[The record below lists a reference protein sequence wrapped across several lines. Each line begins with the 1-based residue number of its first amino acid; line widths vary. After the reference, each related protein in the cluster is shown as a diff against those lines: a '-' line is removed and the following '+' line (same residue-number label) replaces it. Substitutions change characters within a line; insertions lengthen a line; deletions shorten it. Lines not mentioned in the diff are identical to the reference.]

1 MEMDYLLT
9 SFASLPDFRIN
20 RKRLYDLT
28 EIIFMSICGVICGC
42 DDYVSIKSWADDN
55 VIWLRKYLILANG
68 IPSDDTFRRIFQY
81 IDYEAFNRCFMN
93 FTNGLSHLTEG
104 EVISFDGKSLRGSKD
119 KRLGK
124 VGVYMMGAW
133 ASQNKL
139 LLGQLKVDEKTNEI
153 IVMPQLL
160 DILCIK
166 GCIVTTDALNCQKAI
181 AEKIVEKG
189 ADYILAV
196 KGNHPILASQIIQSF
211 ALETPLTEFTTHDK
225 DHGRIE
231 KRTCQVLTNLE
242 WIDQREDWKNLTSIV
257 KVTSERT
264 IISESKTSVDIR
276 YFICNQTFTA
286 EKMLSSVRS
295 HWGIENTLH
304 WSLDVAFDEDRK
316 RNRVDNSAVNFS
328 FLRRITLNLIKQ
340 EPTKMS
346 IAHKRLRAN
355 RSPDFLNEIISAKQ
369 NKF

>member
-1 MEMDYLLT
+1 MREFISTVDHISKNHRVL
-9 SFASLPDFRIN
+9 
-20 RKRLYDLT
+20 
-28 EIIFMSICGVICGC
+28 
-42 DDYVSIKSWADDN
+42 DDSYFKP
-55 VIWLRKYLILANG
+55 R
-68 IPSDDTFRRIFQY
+68 SDDTFRRIFRFL
-81 IDYEAFNRCFMN
+81 DYEAFNRCFID
-93 FTNGLSHLTEG
+93 FTNGLCNLTAG
-104 EVISFDGKSLRGSKD
+104 EVVSFDGKCLKGSKD

-139 LLGQLKVDEKTNEI
+139 LLGQLKVDEKTNEM

-160 DILCIK
+160 EILSIK
-166 GCIVTTDALNCQKAI
+166 GCIVTADALNCQKAI
-181 AEKIVEKG
+181 AEKIVEKE

-196 KGNHPILASQIIQSF
+196 KGNHPILETQIIQSF
-211 ALETPLTEFTTHDK
+211 ELETPTTEFTSYDK

-231 KRTCQVLTNLE
+231 KRTCQVLTDLK

-257 KVTSERT
+257 KIVSERT
-264 IISESKTSVDIR
+264 IISESKTSIDTR
-276 YFICNQTFTA
+276 YFICNQAFTA
-286 EKMLSSVRS
+286 EKMLSSIRF

-304 WSLDVAFDEDRK
+304 WSLDVTFDEDRR
-316 RNRVDNSAVNFS
+316 RNRIDNSAVNFS

-355 RSPDFLNEIISAKQ
+355 RSPDFLSQIIKADRK
-369 NKF
+369 